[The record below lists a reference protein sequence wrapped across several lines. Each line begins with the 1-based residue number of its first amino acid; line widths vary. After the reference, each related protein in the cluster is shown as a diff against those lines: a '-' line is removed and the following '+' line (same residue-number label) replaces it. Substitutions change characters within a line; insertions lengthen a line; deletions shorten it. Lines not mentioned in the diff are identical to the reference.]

1 MNETSSAPGA
11 TWPAGGECKPCA
23 KPEERYPYAPGGPAY
38 ANGEAAL
45 KPACPE
51 CGKLYSNNSNLK
63 QHLLNVH
70 AAHGLAHSCP
80 VCGKAFK
87 TRQYMQIHMNSIHGV
102 KQRRRDPA
110 PSAEYCERYTHNS
123 A

>member
-1 MNETSSAPGA
+1 MGRTERDSSA
-11 TWPAGGECKPCA
+11 AGGGWA
-23 KPEERYPYAPGGPAY
+23 GERAESQDFAAY
-38 ANGEAAL
+38 GAYSNGEPPAR
-45 KPACPE
+45 PACPT
-51 CGKLYSNNSNLK
+51 CGKRYSNNSNLK
-63 QHLLNVH
+63 QHILNVH
-70 AAHGLAHSCP
+70 AARELAHSCP

-110 PSAEYCERYTHNS
+110 PSAEHCDRYTHNS